1 MATVSLQVRRLVMI
15 VAVTLVLLAMTAAP
29 ALAKNNNQVKTHVN
43 AHVKIGDINIGD
55 INISNTTIGDI
66 TLNLGL

>member
-15 VAVTLVLLAMTAAP
+15 VALTLVLLAVTAAP
-29 ALAKNNNQVKTHVN
+29 ALAKNNTQVKTHVN

-55 INISNTTIGDI
+55 INISDTTIGDI